1 MSAKKHASA
10 KSEQPRK
17 PSLGVSFYPGWCKR
31 CGNCV
36 AFCPGEALEED
47 EWGFPYLAKPERC
60 VSCHMCEKLCPDFA
74 ISVNEPTSEK
84 PQRTAT
90 PAPGTPGS
98 RVSAEHSPEKI
109 APSAGAEED

>member
-1 MSAKKHASA
+1 MSAKKSA
-10 KSEQPRK
+10 TAKPEQPRK
-17 PSLGVSFYPGWCKR
+17 PGPTVSFYPGWCKR

-47 EWGFPYLAKPERC
+47 EWGFPYLAHPERC

-74 ISVNEPTSEK
+74 ISVSEPAAAGPSGKT
-84 PQRTAT
+84 T

-98 RVSAEHSPEKI
+98 PVSQDHSPERI
-109 APSAGAEED
+109 APAAEAEED

>member
-1 MSAKKHASA
+1 MSAKKRAVA
-10 KSEQPRK
+10 KQERPKKTGST
-17 PSLGVSFYPGWCKR
+17 VSFYPGWCKR

-74 ISVNEPTSEK
+74 ITVSEPTAERREK
-84 PQRTAT
+84 ITT
-90 PAPGTPGS
+90 PAPGAPGS
-98 RVSAEHSPEKI
+98 PVSGEHSPERI

>member
-1 MSAKKHASA
+1 MSARKRASA
-10 KSEQPRK
+10 KSEQSKK
-17 PSLGVSFYPGWCKR
+17 PSSTVSFYPGWCKR

-74 ISVNEPTSEK
+74 ISVSDPTAEGL
-84 PQRTAT
+84 RGTA
-90 PAPGTPGS
+90 AQGPGAPGS
-98 RVSAEHSPEKI
+98 RVAAEHSPERI